1 VSSRVSVRGGS
12 HLRRTPSV
20 RRASRRVSVTRV
32 GSVVVLLAASVVL
45 SQLLG
50 ASAFAVRG
58 VDVEGARLTD
68 PGEVAAAL
76 LEGAPP
82 NLFRY
87 DTALAVARLVRFPAI
102 RTAAVRAVLPDR
114 VIATIEER
122 VAVLVWRV
130 GDERFLVDGDGL
142 LFAREDQAT
151 GLATGLAA
159 DQATG
164 PAGHEDLPIV
174 TDRRAASAG
183 LAITSRIAPVDLRV
197 ARDLGAL
204 TPAMLGSGAAALAVS
219 LDDQLGFVLA
229 TDPAAWSATFGLY
242 GEVTRNPEI
251 VPLQVQCLA
260 SLLADQGEAAVGSVT
275 LSPEGQLCGT
285 FGQP

>member
-1 VSSRVSVRGGS
+1 MSGRVSVRGGS

-32 GSVVVLLAASVVL
+32 AAVVVLLATSVVL
-45 SQLLG
+45 SQVLG

-58 VDVEGARLTD
+58 VDVQGARLTD

-102 RTAAVRAVLPDR
+102 RTAAVRAVLRDR
-114 VIATIEER
+114 VIAIIDER

-142 LFAREDQAT
+142 LFAREE
-151 GLATGLAA
+151 
-159 DQATG
+159 QATG

-174 TDRRAASAG
+174 TDRRADSAG

>member
-1 VSSRVSVRGGS
+1 MSGRVSVRGGS

-32 GSVVVLLAASVVL
+32 AAVVVLLATSVVL
-45 SQLLG
+45 SQVLG

-58 VDVEGARLTD
+58 VDVQGARLTD

-114 VIATIEER
+114 VIAIIDER

-142 LFAREDQAT
+142 LFAREE
-151 GLATGLAA
+151 
-159 DQATG
+159 QATG

-174 TDRRAASAG
+174 TDRRADSAG

>member
-1 VSSRVSVRGGS
+1 VSGRVSVRGGS

-20 RRASRRVSVTRV
+20 RRASPRVSITRV
-32 GSVVVLLAASVVL
+32 GSVVVLLATSVVL

-82 NLFRY
+82 NLFRF
-87 DTALAVARLVRFPAI
+87 DTAVAVARLVRFPAI
-102 RTAAVRAVLPDR
+102 RTVAVRAVLPDR

-151 GLATGLAA
+151 GLATG
-159 DQATG
+159 
-164 PAGHEDLPIV
+164 PAGNEDVPIV

-197 ARDLGAL
+197 ARELGAL
-204 TPAMLGSGAAALAVS
+204 TPAMLGSAAAALAVS
-219 LDDQLGFVLA
+219 LDDQLGFVVA
-229 TDPAAWSATFGLY
+229 TDPPAWSATFGVY

>member
-1 VSSRVSVRGGS
+1 MSGHVSVRGGS

-20 RRASRRVSVTRV
+20 RRASPRVSVTRV
-32 GSVVVLLAASVVL
+32 ASVVVLLAASVVL
-45 SQLLG
+45 SQMLG

-68 PGEVAAAL
+68 AGEVAAAL

-130 GDERFLVDGDGL
+130 GDERFLVDADGL
-142 LFAREDQAT
+142 LFAREAQAT
-151 GLATGLAA
+151 GS
-159 DQATG
+159 ATG
-164 PAGHEDLPIV
+164 PAGREDVPIV
-174 TDRRAASAG
+174 TDRRVGSAG
-183 LAITSRIAPVDLRV
+183 LAITSRIAPVVLRV
-197 ARDLGAL
+197 ARELGAL
-204 TPAMLGSGAAALAVS
+204 SPAMLGSAAAALAVS
-219 LDDQLGFVLA
+219 VDDQLGFVVA
-229 TDPAAWSATFGLY
+229 TDPPGWSAIFGLY